1 MTPLNVLQNVG
12 WAVAFSIIGGAV
24 GLVLV
29 LAASVVLPRVI
40 ERFTPNIDEEKEIA
54 RGNVAVAEY
63 FGRVGVTIECKDI
76 DGMKYVMRDWH
87 MRDIGQGTVAGGV
100 LKVPADKPVFVIEL
114 AR

>member
-76 DGMKYVMRDWH
+76 DGMKFTLRDWH
-87 MRDIGQGTVAGGV
+87 MQKIGEGTVEGGV
-100 LKVPADKPVFVIEL
+100 LRIPNDKPVFVVEL
-114 AR
+114 ER